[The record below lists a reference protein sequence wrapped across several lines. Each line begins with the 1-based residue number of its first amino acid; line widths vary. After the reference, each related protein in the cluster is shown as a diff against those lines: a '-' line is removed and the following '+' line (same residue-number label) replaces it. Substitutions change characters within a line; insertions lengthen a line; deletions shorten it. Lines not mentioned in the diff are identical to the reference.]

1 MAGNRLAYGQ
11 SLHDPSLHDFLGGIM
26 KPTAKEAA
34 ERYLARFGALAALAM
49 ITAIL
54 IYGH

>member
-1 MAGNRLAYGQ
+1 MR
-11 SLHDPSLHDFLGGIM
+11 
-26 KPTAKEAA
+26 PTAKEAA
-34 ERYLARFGALAALAM
+34 ERHLARFGALAALAM